1 MTTSLD
7 KLRARI
13 RERAPKAAARSGS
26 WYAISN
32 AQGGGDGVAVV
43 RIYDEISWWGVS
55 ADQFIRDLDE
65 VTASK
70 LRVEINSPGGD
81 VFDAVAIYNALRTH
95 PAHVTTRVDGLAAS
109 AASLIVQA
117 GDHRVMLSSAQMMI
131 HNAWGI
137 VIGNADDH
145 REMAALLDQQDDV
158 IAGIYAS
165 RSGGDRAEFRTLMGA
180 ETWLTDS
187 DSVEKGLA
195 DEVIDPPRQQ
205 QPADRHDGPPLHDQI
220 SQAMD
225 VVSGVVKSAERVG
238 ALRAE
243 QGKTLSQRNQAG
255 LDELTEAMRRLQ
267 ALLTAG
273 GDSAAGDE
281 DESDDLHREFAR
293 FVAITQGV
301 N

>member
-1 MTTSLD
+1 MNKLEELRER
-7 KLRARI
+7 LRARM
-13 RERAPKAAARSGS
+13 PKAAVARGS
-26 WYAISN
+26 WYSISN
-32 AQGGGDGVAVV
+32 AADGAAVV
-43 RIYDEISWWGVS
+43 RIYDEISWWGIT
-55 ADQFIRDLDE
+55 AEDFIRDLDAI
-65 VTASK
+65 TASK
-70 LRVEINSPGGD
+70 IRVEINSPGGD

-145 REMAALLDQQDDV
+145 REMAGLLDQQDDV

-165 RSGGDRAEFRTLMGA
+165 RSGGDRAAFRTLMSV

-187 DSVEKGLA
+187 DAVEKGLA
-195 DEVIDPPRQQ
+195 DEVIDPPRQE
-205 QPADRHDGPPLHDQI
+205 QPGDRHAGPPLHDQI

-243 QGKTLSQRNQAG
+243 QGKTLSQRNQDS
-255 LDELTEAMRRLQ
+255 LDELTDAMRRLQ
-267 ALLTAG
+267 ALLTAEPDNG
-273 GDSAAGDE
+273 PGEDASDE
-281 DESDDLHREFAR
+281 MRREFAR